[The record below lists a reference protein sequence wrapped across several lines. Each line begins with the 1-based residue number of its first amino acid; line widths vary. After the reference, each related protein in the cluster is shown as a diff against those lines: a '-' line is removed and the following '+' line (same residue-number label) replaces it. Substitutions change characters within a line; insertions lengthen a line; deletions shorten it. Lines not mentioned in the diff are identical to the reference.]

1 MDIIGFGG
9 GSSAPST
16 GGSAMPP
23 VKMGDKGDF
32 AVRAISCDYAAAA
45 AAAAADDGDD
55 DVDNVD
61 GWQIAAA
68 EHVALRLW
76 WTATGRPCLRALVM
90 PYASVYVQHG

>member
-45 AAAAADDGDD
+45 AAAAADD
-55 DVDNVD
+55 VDNID
-61 GWQIAAA
+61 GCRLLQLSTLPSGCGGRQLDDHACGLSLCHTRLCTCSTA
-68 EHVALRLW
+68 E
-76 WTATGRPCLRALVM
+76 P
-90 PYASVYVQHG
+90 